1 MVSDKSVDAFVDRV
15 QSAKLKEGWLR
26 CRRDCAVFL
35 CDDSRVFVL
44 FPDTSP
50 FQKSHQFDVVGG
62 SVQYGEE
69 VKVGLCSVT
78 ARVLRDESVDRSS
91 LLEKKAMPSWDGFM
105 RGDIRYF
112 MEVPIL
118 KAVV

>member
-1 MVSDKSVDAFVDRV
+1 VCTLPGYGA
-15 QSAKLKEGWLR
+15 
-26 CRRDCAVFL
+26 C
-35 CDDSRVFVL
+35 
-44 FPDTSP
+44 
-50 FQKSHQFDVVGG
+50 
-62 SVQYGEE
+62 VQYCEE

-91 LLEKKAMPSWDGFM
+91 LLEKKAVPSWDSFM
-105 RGDIRYF
+105 GGDVRYF